1 MIVCFSV
8 GLSMTM
14 IVFLLKFDE
23 FERELRRRRMVR
35 FGFEDSFV
43 RVQFQQEVD
52 DSFQDIMSK
61 NLIVFSSGVFL
72 E

>member
-1 MIVCFSV
+1 
-8 GLSMTM
+8 
-14 IVFLLKFDE
+14 
-23 FERELRRRRMVR
+23 MVR